1 MLDNIY
7 AGLFLFSV
15 FMYFV
20 TLIIFHFTLYKF
32 FLKNKMAE
40 DYGGFI
46 LKSPVHY
53 KTVLRVSFKN
63 SGLDDLSGKRVKQ
76 VFFIGWFFLIMI
88 FVLMFLWF

>member
-1 MLDNIY
+1 
-7 AGLFLFSV
+7 
-15 FMYFV
+15 
-20 TLIIFHFTLYKF
+20 
-32 FLKNKMAE
+32 MAE
-40 DYGGFI
+40 GYGDFI

-63 SGLDDLSGKRVKQ
+63 KGLDDLNGKRVKQ